1 MQEFQYLIVGGG
13 LTAASA
19 VDGIRDVDPDG
30 SIAILT
36 DEGEPPYHRPP
47 LSKEYLQTPDAP
59 RELLH
64 VKPAGWFDEQ
74 PGVTLLSETSAAR
87 IDAQALSVTI
97 ASGEEIRGK
106 RILIATGGRPRTVS
120 LPGADL
126 PGVFTLRSVEDA
138 EAIRDAAKRADR
150 AVLIGSGFIG
160 MELAASLR
168 KFDVEPVV
176 VELQDRVWPRML
188 PESLSGF
195 MQGYFE
201 DRGVVFR
208 TGVTVDAI
216 EGNDRVAAVILDGD
230 VRIPCDVVVV
240 GVGMSPNDG
249 IAAKA
254 GLGVQDG
261 IVVDGFAETTAGH
274 VYAAGDVARFPDPV
288 FNDLTRLEHWDHA
301 KAHGRLAGRNM
312 AGEREAYDHVSYFFT
327 NVFDL
332 SINVFGR
339 TEAADRAIVS
349 GELGSGRSVVYCATD
364 ERLQG
369 TILLNAND
377 AMDECRELVR
387 ERPTTE
393 DLLARLENPDAEI
406 GELVG

>member
-230 VRIPCDVVVV
+230 VRIPCDFVVV

>member
-1 MQEFQYLIVGGG
+1 MREFQYLIVGGG

-19 VDGIRDVDPDG
+19 VDGIREVDPDG

-36 DEGEPPYHRPP
+36 DEAEPPYHRPP

-87 IDAQALSVTI
+87 IDAQALSVTTGG
-97 ASGEEIRGK
+97 GEEIRGK
-106 RILIATGGRPRTVS
+106 RILIATGGRPRTLS

>member
-176 VELQDRVWPRML
+176 VELQDRAWPRML

-230 VRIPCDVVVV
+230 VRIPCDFVVV

-261 IVVDGFAETTAGH
+261 IVVDGFAETTARH

>member
-230 VRIPCDVVVV
+230 VRIPCDFVVV

-312 AGEREAYDHVSYFFT
+312 AGEREVYDHVSYFFT

-339 TEAADRAIVS
+339 TEATDRAIVS

>member
-19 VDGIRDVDPDG
+19 VDGIREVDPDG

>member
-208 TGVTVDAI
+208 MGVTVDAI

-377 AMDECRELVR
+377 AMDECRELMR

>member
-1 MQEFQYLIVGGG
+1 MREFEYLIVGGG

-30 SIAILT
+30 SIAVLT

-74 PGVTLLSETSAAR
+74 PGVTLLTETSAAR
-87 IDAQALSVTI
+87 LDPQALSVGT
-97 ASGEEIRGK
+97 AGGEEIRGG
-106 RILIATGGRPRTVS
+106 RILVATGGRARKLS

-126 PGVFTLRSVEDA
+126 PGVFTLRSVQDS
-138 EAIRDAAKRADR
+138 EAIRESAKRADR

-168 KFDVEPVV
+168 KLDVEPVV
-176 VELQDRVWPRML
+176 VELKDRVWPRML

-195 MQGYFE
+195 IRGYFE
-201 DRGVVFR
+201 DRGVVFH
-208 TGVTVDAI
+208 TGVTVEAI
-216 EGNDRVAAVILDGD
+216 EGGDRVAAVILDGD
-230 VRIPCDVVVV
+230 ERISCDFVVV
-240 GVGMSPNDG
+240 GVGMTPNDG

-254 GLGVQDG
+254 GLGVKDG
-261 IVVDGFAETTAGH
+261 IVVDGYAETTAGH

-312 AGEREAYDHVSYFFT
+312 AGQREAYDHVSYFFT

-339 TEAADRAIVS
+339 TEDADRAIVS

-364 ERLQG
+364 DRLRG

-377 AMDECRELVR
+377 AMEECRELVR

-393 DLLARLENPDAEI
+393 ELLDRLENPDAEI